1 MKVVDDPVVQV
12 VVGSVQL
19 DRFRELIVE
28 FSATDHGGKRGSDSA
43 CTTGSRLWISVPQ
56 IMEEIVEVFSGS
68 EEPQFM
74 AVFSAIRRLDGVLC
88 IFRAPPGRLELSASF
103 SSPRALTP
111 VSARGLLVISFC
123 CFQDRSCVDR
133 HIC

>member
-1 MKVVDDPVVQV
+1 M
-12 VVGSVQL
+12 
-19 DRFRELIVE
+19 E
-28 FSATDHGGKRGSDSA
+28 FCATDHGGKRGSDSA

-111 VSARGLLVISFC
+111 VCSRAPGN
-123 CFQDRSCVDR
+123 
-133 HIC
+133 